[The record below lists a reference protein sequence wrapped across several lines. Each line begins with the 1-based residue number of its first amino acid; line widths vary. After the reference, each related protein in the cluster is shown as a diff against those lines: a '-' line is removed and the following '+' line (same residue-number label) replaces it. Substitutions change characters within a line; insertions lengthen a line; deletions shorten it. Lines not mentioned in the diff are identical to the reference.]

1 MTQCTILT
9 IEDEPAISDI
19 IRLNLHSAGY
29 DVISASNVKQAE
41 SVIKTIIPGL
51 IILDWMLPGTSGPTF
66 AKLIRNDKRT
76 QNIPVIMLT
85 AKSLEEDKI
94 EGLNAGCD
102 DYIVKPFSPKELVAR
117 IRAVLRRRSPELTE
131 DAVSILGLS
140 LYPATRT
147 VSGNKQEITLGPK
160 EFKLLHYFMT
170 HTDRVHSRAH
180 LLNHVWGDHVFVE
193 ERTVDV
199 HVRRLR
205 KALTSTGFHNL
216 IKTVRSVGYKFIGEK
231 NNQPFP

>member
-19 IRLNLHSAGY
+19 IRLNLKSAGY
-29 DVISASNVKQAE
+29 DVISANNVMQAE

-51 IILDWMLPGTSGPTF
+51 IVLDWMLPGTSGPTF

-76 QNIPVIMLT
+76 QDIPIIMLT
-85 AKSLEEDKI
+85 AKSLEADKI

-117 IRAVLRRRSPELTE
+117 IRALLRRRSPELTK
-131 DAVSILGLS
+131 DAVSNFGLS

-147 VSGNKQEITLGPK
+147 VSANNQEITIGPK

-205 KALTSTGFHNL
+205 QALTSTGFHNL
-216 IKTVRSVGYKFIGEK
+216 IKTVRGVGYKFIGEK